1 MKFKKRSTQKR
12 QRQRQ
17 RLLKRGLRNS
27 ILQHGGGFMDM
38 MTSLNA
44 TEGHSYTSMSVH
56 STKPLIVTGNNT
68 GELILWKIN
77 TKSPPKKLAVL
88 IGLPSAVK
96 FTEFHKTLPII
107 AAGCSDKVL
116 MWIYQEEEGQED
128 VQQLQPSHTVFSLK
142 SEDHLK
148 REIDEVETNLKQMA
162 NLIKDIDD
170 KISKLQGSNEVT
182 TVRRR
187 DQLYEDDRSIAGD
200 IKKNEIVLKN
210 LRIELENLRKNLQN
224 EVSCIAFHPNQP
236 YIAVGLNNKTTN
248 VSSRFVMYTFDAE
261 SPSIKALYDI
271 IPDNYSPRNE
281 VNILMASFSSDGDM
295 FAYTICRF
303 NGSRGVLRVQNF
315 YSDHQELEPSENKVY
330 EIPGRSVTC
339 ITPYN
344 SIRGFH
350 DGSRYSSHGIMMTHE
365 FLIGCDD
372 GSLRLIDVITVQP
385 SRRGEKIRV
394 EEFISVKEWNSGSKI
409 KCLAIHPLL
418 PLFASGSGDAAKLW
432 AFESH
437 EELETLPLHAS
448 PLSCVGFNDKFLAV
462 CGSGDV
468 RVYSNSDDDYRGYV
482 QSVQKTSDFSTELTL
497 LKRQGDVCSICLQPM
512 NDPSTQS
519 AIRSGP
525 EEIQEGYLTCGHK
538 FHIWCIK
545 DWFRSGKTT
554 CPFCREEARL
564 DPLLT
569 PDKFSQDRKLLT
581 SQQTQQ
587 GAESIAENFK
597 RRSDRYVHRV
607 LFGEPAAAP
616 ESVALEA
623 VAEPAEPVARVSASA
638 ELTLKELRAARLEDI
653 ERRRKEQEQP
663 SENSGGGIKNKY
675 SRKKYNSKKSKIR
688 RHYSKKNKN
697 KIKIN
702 KN

>member
-1 MKFKKRSTQKR
+1 MKLKKRSTQKRSTQKR

-44 TEGHSYTSMSVH
+44 TEGRSYTSMSVH

-142 SEDHLK
+142 SEDDLK

-248 VSSRFVMYTFDAE
+248 VSSRFVIYTFDAE

-281 VNILMASFSSDGDM
+281 VNVLMASFSSDGDM
-295 FAYTICRF
+295 FAYTTCRF

-315 YSDHQELEPSENKVY
+315 YTDNQELETSEKKVY

-350 DGSRYSSHGIMMTHE
+350 DGSRYSSNGIMMTHE

-437 EELETLPLHAS
+437 EELETLPLQPAS

-512 NDPSTQS
+512 NDPSTHS
-519 AIRSGP
+519 AIRYGP

-538 FHIWCIK
+538 FHISCIK

-569 PDKFSQDRKLLT
+569 PDKFSQDRKSLKEE
-581 SQQTQQ
+581 QEKK
-587 GAESIAENFK
+587 GAESIADNFK
-597 RRSDRYVHRV
+597 RRDRYEPRI
-607 LFGEPAAAP
+607 LFGQSAATP
-616 ESVALEA
+616 EFVALEA
-623 VAEPAEPVARVSASA
+623 VAEPRP
-638 ELTLKELRAARLEDI
+638 
-653 ERRRKEQEQP
+653 RKEQEQQRKELEQP
-663 SENSGGGIKNKY
+663 GGGGIKNKY
-675 SRKKYNSKKSKIR
+675 SRKKYNSKKSKIH
-688 RHYSKKNKN
+688 RHYSKKNK
-697 KIKIN
+697 KK
-702 KN
+702 